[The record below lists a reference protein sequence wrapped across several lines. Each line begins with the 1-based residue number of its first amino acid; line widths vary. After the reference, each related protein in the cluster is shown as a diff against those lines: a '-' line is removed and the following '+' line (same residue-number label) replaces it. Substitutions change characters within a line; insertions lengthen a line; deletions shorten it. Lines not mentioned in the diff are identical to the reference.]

1 MGLFGFYSIF
11 IGKGENMSK
20 EIKVTVL
27 DSTKLRLEEDAL
39 KGDIIDLASL
49 SQIDAT
55 FINNL
60 IEKNKSQ
67 ELNRR
72 IEKERESWKR
82 EEEANR
88 KELLAEHK
96 NELMNLE
103 QKIKAENQSG
113 LDSLK
118 KKIDDLTLQN
128 KLLIENKT
136 KDEENL
142 RSKVKAEYDSIL
154 KKSEDSMESQKEL
167 YEIRMKEQKTASE
180 KDMLVA
186 KSNYQSEL
194 GKVRAELDKEKLK
207 AEKDLLEQEKKLK
220 SDMDDVS
227 RKYSELQHQYDELNR
242 TKSSLNIKL
251 IGENL
256 ESWCNEEF
264 KNAQSIGAFPNCTWE
279 KDNTLVKDIGESGS
293 GTKADYLFRAYS
305 DGNPDKRI
313 LLTSACMDMKSEN
326 PNSVNR
332 KKNADYFKKLDQDR
346 NKKGLEY
353 ALLISE
359 LEMKSDNDCPIYK
372 VNEYPK
378 MYVVRPQYMMTF
390 LGILVNLGNKYSR
403 LIQTKME
410 RDDQF
415 KTSKEI
421 EEEFENFKNT
431 YLDKPLQALAKKV
444 EKIKQDATTIVEKG
458 NAIMENA
465 ETIIEATLSTM
476 NEKINT
482 FSIKLKKTEKKIDT
496 LKAESMED

>member
-1 MGLFGFYSIF
+1 MGQYGFYGIF
-11 IGKGENMSK
+11 IGKGANMSK

-27 DSTKLRLEEDAL
+27 DSTKLRLEEDAS

-49 SQIDAT
+49 SQIDAA

-60 IEKNKSQ
+60 IERNKSQ
-67 ELNRR
+67 ELNQR

-82 EEEANR
+82 EEEANQR
-88 KELLAEHK
+88 QLLAEHK
-96 NELMNLE
+96 TELLKLE

-118 KKIDDLTLQN
+118 KEIDDLTLQN

-142 RSKVKAEYDSIL
+142 RSKVKAEYDSLL
-154 KKSEDSMESQKEL
+154 KQAKDSMESQKEL
-167 YEIRMKEQKTASE
+167 YESRMKEQKTASE
-180 KDMLVA
+180 KDQLVA
-186 KSNYQSEL
+186 ETNYQSEL
-194 GKVRAELDKEKLK
+194 GKVRAELEREKLK
-207 AEKDLLEQEKKLK
+207 AEKDLLEQEKSLR
-220 SDMDDVS
+220 SDMDDMN

-242 TKSSLNIKL
+242 AKSSLNVKL
-251 IGENL
+251 IGEDL

-264 KNAQSIGAFPNCTWE
+264 KNAQSIGAFSNCTWE

-305 DGNPDKRI
+305 DGNPEKRI

-332 KKNADYFKKLDQDR
+332 KKNSDYFKKLDQDR

-359 LEMKSDNDCPIYK
+359 LEMKSVNDCPIYK

-390 LGILVNLGNKYSR
+390 LGILVNLGNKYSQ

-410 RDDQF
+410 KDNQF

-431 YLDKPLQALAKKV
+431 YLDKPLQGLQKKV
-444 EKIKQDATTIVEKG
+444 EKIKQDASYIVEKG
-458 NAIMENA
+458 NAIMESSG
-465 ETIIEATLSTM
+465 TIIETTLSTM

-482 FSIKLKKTEKKIDT
+482 FSIKLKKTEKKINT
-496 LKAESMED
+496 IESESDKD